1 MISKLELI
9 PWMNSLPFT
18 IKPHSSKELHS
29 SVVDSIAVAVVHWNC
44 VVMLIFEMS
53 CVLSHMYCVHLNAQK
68 KNFNES
74 KQNAKVLL
82 LTAFYRK
89 EKFLATEHQQAER
102 IW

>member
-1 MISKLELI
+1 
-9 PWMNSLPFT
+9 
-18 IKPHSSKELHS
+18 
-29 SVVDSIAVAVVHWNC
+29 
-44 VVMLIFEMS
+44 MLIFEMS

-89 EKFLATEHQQAER
+89 EKFLATEHQQTER
-102 IW
+102 I